1 MYQKQLFQDTGPA
14 SIDGFGMNHEGT
26 VANFTEFLSSPI
38 FANYSQTQK
47 NDIAA
52 YSMCFD
58 TGMAPAV
65 GYARTVTAANVTSG
79 AVHNDLALLAAQ
91 AAAGNIDL
99 IVKGAISGQ
108 VHGLLYVPSAN
119 NFTSDKTGL
128 GPFTL
133 PQLGSAIVNGGT
145 LTFMGVPAGSGVR
158 MGIDRDLNGILDGDQ
173 H

>member
-1 MYQKQLFQDTGPA
+1 VFSSARHAARVDRAGRLA
-14 SIDGFGMNHEGT
+14 ALA
-26 VANFTEFLSSPI
+26 VAQTEAQP
-38 FANYSQTQK
+38 
-47 NDIAA
+47 
-52 YSMCFD
+52 
-58 TGMAPAV
+58 
-65 GYARTVTAANVTSG
+65 
-79 AVHNDLALLAAQ
+79 DLALLTAQ

-99 IVKGAISGQ
+99 IVKGTISGQ

-133 PQLGSAIVNGGT
+133 AQLGSAIVNGGT